1 MTLNDMMR
9 DPRMVAARAARLD
22 IIACEYRAQ
31 AARLRLQ
38 VIEWEL
44 AGDPVRASEFA
55 LRAEIAASDAA
66 AIEAKRAELI
76 GRFASSMTLDLTADE
91 GGVYA

>member
-1 MTLNDMMR
+1 MSLHDMMR
-9 DPRMVAARAARLD
+9 DPRMVAARAAQLD

-55 LRAEIAASDAA
+55 RRAESAAGDAA

-76 GRFASSMTLDLTADE
+76 ARFAPSMTLDLTADE